1 MQRPKQKFILVSVV
15 PPTHS
20 TYEAQE
26 DLDELKS
33 LVDTYGG
40 ADVVDVIQRRSHP
53 HGGTYI
59 GSGKAEEIAQ
69 MVEAKK
75 IDVIVINAIVNPTQL
90 YHIQQLCWPHNPD
103 IEVWDRVDLILHI
116 FLNHASSSE
125 AKLQIKLARM
135 RHMGPRIYG
144 LGESFSQQGGG
155 VGTKGLGETNVELM
169 KRHWRNEMKEVQDKL
184 KEMEKGRLT
193 QVQRRHDLGL
203 PTVSIVG
210 YTNAGK
216 TSLFNLLTGKKK
228 LEANI
233 LFATLDS
240 SVGKMYDRAHSREIV
255 ISDTIGFIKNLPPD
269 LIEAFKSTLMES
281 IHADLLLHVIDIT
294 DPKMDEKI
302 QVVLEILA
310 GLKLHNKPQ
319 IFVFNKID
327 QSNKEVLTQTVKKYG
342 SFSPFCISVHT
353 GEGIKNLYLKLID
366 ILPSSSA
373 KARDLV

>member
-15 PPTHS
+15 SPTHS

-69 MVEAKK
+69 MVNAKK

-90 YHIQQLCWPHNPD
+90 YHIQQLCWPYNPN

-116 FLNHASSSE
+116 FQNHASSAE
-125 AKLQIKLARM
+125 AKMQIRLARM

-169 KRHWRNEMKEVQDKL
+169 KRHWKEEMREVQGKL

-228 LEANI
+228 LEADI

-240 SVGKMYDRAHSREIV
+240 SVGKMYDREHNREIV

-281 IHADLLLHVIDIT
+281 IHADLLLHVIDIA
-294 DPKMDEKI
+294 DPKMEEKI
-302 QVVLEILA
+302 RVVQDILK
-310 GLKLHNKPQ
+310 GLNLQDRPQ
-319 IFVFNKID
+319 IYVFNKID
-327 QSNKEVLTQTVKKYG
+327 QTDKYVVTQSLVKY
-342 SFSPFCISVHT
+342 SAFSPFCISVHT
-353 GEGIKNLYLKLID
+353 GEGIKNLYYDLIKN
-366 ILPSSSA
+366 IETITRTSPVL
-373 KARDLV
+373 